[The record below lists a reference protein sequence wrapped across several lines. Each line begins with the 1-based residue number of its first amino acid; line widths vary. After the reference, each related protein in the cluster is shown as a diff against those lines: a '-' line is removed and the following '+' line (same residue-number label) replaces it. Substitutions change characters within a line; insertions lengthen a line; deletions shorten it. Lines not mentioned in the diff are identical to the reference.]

1 MKNPEASRAATV
13 KALGKNRG
21 ELEATT
27 LRRML
32 ALAGAPI
39 HDPTRPALA
48 DAGRLTLP
56 LGQRP
61 GRPS

>member
-39 HDPTRPALA
+39 HDPTPALVNA
-48 DAGRLTLP
+48 VRLRPP
-56 LGQRP
+56 LEQPRGE
-61 GRPS
+61 PS